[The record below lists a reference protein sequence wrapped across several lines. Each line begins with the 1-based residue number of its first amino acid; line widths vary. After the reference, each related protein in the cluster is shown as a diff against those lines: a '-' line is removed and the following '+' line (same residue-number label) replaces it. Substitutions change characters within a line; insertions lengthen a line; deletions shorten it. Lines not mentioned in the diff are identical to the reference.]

1 VVDLISTG
9 MAALRQDIATATAV
23 LNDVRGGVDGVI
35 DKLDQPLQVTVE
47 RPHRSGV
54 RDLFTPTDDDPPA
67 AG

>member
-1 VVDLISTG
+1 
-9 MAALRQDIATATAV
+9 
-23 LNDVRGGVDGVI
+23 VRGGVDGVI

-54 RDLFTPTDDDPPA
+54 RDLFTPTDDESPSQDEPPA